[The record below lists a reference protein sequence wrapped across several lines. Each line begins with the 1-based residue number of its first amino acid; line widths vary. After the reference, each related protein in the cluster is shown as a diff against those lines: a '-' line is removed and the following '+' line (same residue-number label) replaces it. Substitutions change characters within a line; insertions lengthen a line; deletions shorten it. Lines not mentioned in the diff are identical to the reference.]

1 MLVMPGL
8 ARLRQTF
15 AGRYGLSPAKPV
27 GGAATRLRVRSPF
40 GEAKARRSIALFKM
54 DARAVFCKD
63 ALRAFARA

>member
-40 GEAKARRSIALFKM
+40 GEAKARTSINEQTM
-54 DARAVFCKD
+54 P
-63 ALRAFARA
+63 